1 MSLYFNFTN
10 HKEFSLRIF
19 TELRKLPFGSLPKVE
34 LELLILD
41 ALIRSIDPL
50 ETDPYSQLEKHF
62 NLLKAELKLSQT
74 QLKNKLLAVQ
84 LRYDIKS
91 DKDVEFF
98 ILESIKNGNYLVENN
113 LIVLSIFNP
122 LLNDQ
127 AKSYFETKGIVS
139 DTSFNK
145 SILKISLNG
154 FIQFLKSLDR
164 ISELKKDELELIL
177 NQAQKDGLIQITT
190 QETKKSKIEKFESFT
205 VIGDNIITFI
215 EKLTPFIPSILSIF

>member
-1 MSLYFNFTN
+1 MSLYFNLTN

-19 TELRKLPFGSLPKVE
+19 NELRKLPFGSLPKAE

-50 ETDPYSQLEKHF
+50 ETDPYSQIEKHF
-62 NLLKAELKLSQT
+62 NLLKVELKLSQT

-84 LRYDIKS
+84 LRYDVKS
-91 DKDVEFF
+91 DKDVEVF

-113 LIVLSIFNP
+113 FIVLSIFNP

-164 ISELKKDELELIL
+164 ISESKKDELELIL

>member
-164 ISELKKDELELIL
+164 ISELKIDELELIL

>member
-1 MSLYFNFTN
+1 MSLYFNLTN

-19 TELRKLPFGSLPKVE
+19 NELRKLPFGSLPKAE

-50 ETDPYSQLEKHF
+50 ETDPYSQIEKHF

-74 QLKNKLLAVQ
+74 QLKNKLLSVQ
-84 LRYDIKS
+84 LRYDVKS
-91 DKDVEFF
+91 DKDVEVF

-164 ISELKKDELELIL
+164 ISESKKDELELIL
-177 NQAQKDGLIQITT
+177 NQAQKDGLIQITI

>member
-1 MSLYFNFTN
+1 MSLYFNLTN

-19 TELRKLPFGSLPKVE
+19 NELRKLPFGSLPKAE

-50 ETDPYSQLEKHF
+50 ETDPYSQIEKHF

-84 LRYDIKS
+84 LRYDVKS
-91 DKDVEFF
+91 DKDVEVF

-164 ISELKKDELELIL
+164 ISESKKDELELIL